1 MEASPRT
8 ENIVLPQAAP
18 QRSQVA
24 VLKTRPETVVE
35 DYIRAQDM
43 AGVARAL
50 NPNQPVILKDNISWH
65 FDYPGANTTPWQL
78 EAAVLGLQRAGFKDL
93 VVVQNKTVVTNAY
106 KGERLNRFIPVFRK
120 YNLPVKYNFRP
131 EDMKWVKY
139 EPQGQTLV
147 LHKIFPKGIM
157 IPDFFFK
164 KNVFHLPTVKTHIYT
179 TTTGAMKNAF
189 GGLLNTRRHYTHSVI
204 HETLVDL
211 LMIQKEIHGGIFATM
226 DGTHCGS
233 GPGPRTMVP
242 VEKDIILASA
252 DCVAIDAV
260 AARIMGFDPMTI
272 PFIRLAHE
280 RGLGCGDT
288 REIEVLGEDIK
299 DWNFKFTVGDN
310 LVSMGGKKFW
320 FGPLYSLQHLAF
332 HTPLVYLFI
341 WGSFFYHDYFWFPFK
356 GKKYVDQFQTTKWGK
371 LFNTYE

>member
-8 ENIVLPQAAP
+8 ENIVPPQTAT
-18 QRSQVA
+18 QRSQVV

-43 AGVARAL
+43 AGVARVL
-50 NPNQPVILKDNISWH
+50 DPSKPVILKDNISWH

-78 EAAVLGLQRAGFKDL
+78 EAAVLGLRRAGFNDL

-106 KGERLNRFIPVFRK
+106 KGERLNRFIPVFHK

-139 EPQGQTLV
+139 TPKGQTLV
-147 LHKIFPKGIM
+147 LHKIFPQGIM
-157 IPDFFFK
+157 IPDFFFD

-211 LMIQKEIHGGIFATM
+211 LMIQKEIHSGIFATM

-260 AARIMGFDPMTI
+260 AARIMGFDPLTI
-272 PFIRLAHE
+272 PYIRIAHE
-280 RGLGCGDT
+280 RGLGCGDV
-288 REIEVLGEDIK
+288 REIEVLGEEVSGWD
-299 DWNFKFTVGDN
+299 FKFSVGDN
-310 LVSMGGKKFW
+310 LVSFGGKKFW

-356 GKKYVDQFQTTKWGK
+356 GKKYVEQFQATKWGK